1 MLELVGQLQAAVRHR
16 IANELRYQAGACAR
30 VAFREAAPVED
41 RERVFRTD
49 DESLPGVVREGHED
63 EVVGAWPNSVGRRIA
78 WSRDERS
85 SRRFRTR
92 RVGASSA
99 PVHHQRDEGEG
110 DHKGRGDEDAGHIN

>member
-1 MLELVGQLQAAVRHR
+1 MLELVGRAQAAGRHR

-30 VAFREAAPVED
+30 VAFREAALVED

-49 DESLPGVVREGHED
+49 DESLPGVVRERHED
-63 EVVGAWPNSVGRRIA
+63 EVVGAWPNGVGRRIA

-85 SRRFRTR
+85 SGRFRTP

-99 PVHHQRDEGEG
+99 PMHHQREESEGH
-110 DHKGRGDEDAGHIN
+110 HKGRGDEDASHIN